1 MSPDIADKRRAFA
14 ALHQS
19 GCFVIPNPW
28 DAGSARYLQS
38 LGFQALATTSAGFA
52 WSHARADNGITRD
65 MALAHLHEMVAAV
78 DLPINA
84 DFENGFAP
92 DAAGVAENVRLAVA
106 TGVAGLSIEDSTGDA
121 ARPLFTLDEAV
132 ERLRAAR
139 GAIDRAGGGVML
151 VGRAECFLVGRPDL
165 AETIA
170 RLQAYANAGADCLY
184 APGVTTRE
192 QIVALVEAVAP
203 KPLNL
208 LVGSASELTVAD
220 IAALGVRRIS
230 VGGALARS
238 AWGGFMRSARMLAQ
252 QGRFDGFADAASGKD
267 LNALFSEPGAGASW
281 RNDRR
286 RPPCPCRA
294 RHCWTCPPRSAQAL
308 AAGRAVVA
316 LESTIISH
324 GMPYPQ
330 NVATAL
336 QVEGEVRAHGAVPAT
351 MAVVDG
357 RLKAGLSRA
366 EIEGLGRAGPQRAQA
381 QPARPAAGRG
391 GGPDRRHHRGGDDDH
406 RGAGGH
412 PGVCH
417 RRHRRGAPGRGRE
430 LRHLGRS
437 AGAGAH
443 AGGGGLRG
451 REVDPGHSPHAGGA
465 GDPRRAGGGLWH
477 RPAAGLLRARQRLWR
492 RRAAGHAGA
501 DRPRAAGPVGDGP
514 ARRHGDRQPGARGAC
529 AAARDD
535 RCGHRERRW
544 RMRRCRASPARPSR
558 PSCWRG

>member
-1 MSPDIADKRRAFA
+1 MSPDIANKRRAFA

-38 LGFQALATTSAGFA
+38 LGFKALATTSAGFA

-78 DLPINA
+78 DVPINA
-84 DFENGFAP
+84 DFENGFEP

-106 TGVAGLSIEDSTGDA
+106 TGVAGLSIEDSTGNPEK
-121 ARPLFTLDEAV
+121 PLFGLDEAV

-139 GAIDRAGGGVML
+139 SAIDRAGGGVML

-238 AWGGFMRSARMLAQ
+238 AWGGFMRSAQLLAQ

-267 LNALFSEPGAGASW
+267 LNALFSA
-281 RNDRR
+281 
-286 RPPCPCRA
+286 
-294 RHCWTCPPRSAQAL
+294 
-308 AAGRAVVA
+308 
-316 LESTIISH
+316 
-324 GMPYPQ
+324 
-330 NVATAL
+330 
-336 QVEGEVRAHGAVPAT
+336 
-351 MAVVDG
+351 
-357 RLKAGLSRA
+357 
-366 EIEGLGRAGPQRAQA
+366 
-381 QPARPAAGRG
+381 
-391 GGPDRRHHRGGDDDH
+391 
-406 RGAGGH
+406 
-412 PGVCH
+412 PGV
-417 RRHRRGAPGRGRE
+417 G
-430 LRHLGRS
+430 S
-437 AGAGAH
+437 
-443 AGGGGLRG
+443 
-451 REVDPGHSPHAGGA
+451 S
-465 GDPRRAGGGLWH
+465 
-477 RPAAGLLRARQRLWR
+477 
-492 RRAAGHAGA
+492 
-501 DRPRAAGPVGDGP
+501 
-514 ARRHGDRQPGARGAC
+514 
-529 AAARDD
+529 
-535 RCGHRERRW
+535 
-544 RMRRCRASPARPSR
+544 
-558 PSCWRG
+558 